1 MPTETTNDIELYC
14 THADL
19 IDELGGGA
27 RKLARLLGPDADS
40 TIVREQS
47 LRDLLKALRRRTP
60 PITESMLTDPTQLK
74 DAVALGT
81 LMRLYRAAIT
91 AENDVHDL
99 LYRDFKKRFE
109 AEVAGIQVTVSDG
122 VRAYNAVAVMRR

>member
-1 MPTETTNDIELYC
+1 MPTETTNDIDLYC

-19 IDELGGGA
+19 IDELGGGS

-40 TIVREQS
+40 QLVREQS
-47 LRDLLKALRRRTP
+47 LRDVLKSLRRRTP
-60 PITESMLTDPTQLK
+60 PITESMLSDTTQLK
-74 DAVALGT
+74 DAVTLGT

-109 AEVAGIQVTVSDG
+109 TEVAGIHVTVSG
-122 VRAYNAVAVMRR
+122 SVRTYNAVTVTRR